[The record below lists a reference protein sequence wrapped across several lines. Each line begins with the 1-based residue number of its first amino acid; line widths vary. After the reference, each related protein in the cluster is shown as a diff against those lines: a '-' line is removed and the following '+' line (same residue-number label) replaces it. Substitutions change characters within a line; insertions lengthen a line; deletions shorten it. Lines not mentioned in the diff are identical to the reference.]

1 MAGTSSHCQR
11 YCCDLDDVITT
22 EGEEAE
28 ITVPLTGEK
37 KGAAR
42 GGNFVVP

>member
-1 MAGTSSHCQR
+1 MTGTSSHGRR
-11 YCCDLDDVITT
+11 YCCDLDDVIST

-28 ITVPLTGEK
+28 IPVPLAGEE

-42 GGNFVVP
+42 GSDFVVP

>member
-28 ITVPLTGEK
+28 VAVPLTGEE
-37 KGAAR
+37 KGTAR
-42 GGNFVVP
+42 GSDFVIP